1 MKRISLGKLF
11 TNLALIFGVLATL
24 SCVSVSLIKWGMFCA
39 IAGIICSVFVIFRR
53 TQFQMETKWSHPVFL
68 ALVLSS
74 VPILYLVT
82 IIFIFKE

>member
-1 MKRISLGKLF
+1 MKKISLGKLF
-11 TNLALIFGVLATL
+11 TNIALFFGVLAAL
-24 SCVSVSLIKWGMFCA
+24 SCISISLIKWGMFCS

-53 TQFQMETKWSHPVFL
+53 TQFNMETKWYHPVFF

-74 VPILYLVT
+74 IPILYLVT